1 MQNDSFMNQPVS
13 VCLMSWYN
21 NYLLT
26 FQEMSVMKQV
36 VMNLSNRQYGEKKT
50 KSNDLARP
58 KSPSLYKP
66 FGSFEPHNEPEVV
79 KPGFITVVSV
89 LCFCFHR

>member
-1 MQNDSFMNQPVS
+1 
-13 VCLMSWYN
+13 
-21 NYLLT
+21 
-26 FQEMSVMKQV
+26 MKQV